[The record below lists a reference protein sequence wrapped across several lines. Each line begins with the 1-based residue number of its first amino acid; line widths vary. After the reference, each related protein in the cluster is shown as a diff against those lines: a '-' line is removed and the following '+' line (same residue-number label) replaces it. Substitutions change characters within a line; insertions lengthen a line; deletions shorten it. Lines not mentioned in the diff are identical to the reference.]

1 MQPCEPAHL
10 IELPSE
16 PSLLLEGMLFGRSN
30 FCISKGTCNYLLPWG
45 RGKGQGQGARG
56 KGQGARG
63 KGQGARGSF
72 RQQSILRGGALK
84 KIDRQRE
91 GIIRILKS
99 QRRDQ
104 VNFSVATKIH
114 RSPPPPSFRRIIHS
128 LRRDQVNFSVA
139 TKIYRFSAPFPPPL

>member
-30 FCISKGTCNYLLPWG
+30 FYISKGTCNYLLPWG
-45 RGKGQGQGARG
+45 RGKGQGARG
-56 KGQGARG
+56 KGE
-63 KGQGARGSF
+63 F
-72 RQQSILRGGALK
+72 PPTEYFEGGGTLK

-114 RSPPPPSFRRIIHS
+114 RSPPPPH
-128 LRRDQVNFSVA
+128 
-139 TKIYRFSAPFPPPL
+139 PLDE